1 MSRGLGTAAGAAMAL
16 GLLLAAG
23 EGRAQEP
30 WPATLW
36 NPQPAGDDFVLP
48 LPCGGSMAFRWVATN
63 AGTSWLDDLQIYLG
77 RAADEASYNEYA
89 RLSHL
94 AGSLSADGAP
104 GSRGYYLGKYEVTA
118 AQWDAVM
125 GGDCQAAT
133 VAGRRAKG
141 GASWFDAVAFT
152 QRWTEW
158 LLAESPASLPPAGE
172 ATAFVRLPTEEEW
185 EFAARGG
192 SEVGEAEYRAPLFP
206 LEGPI
211 TDYAWTQDAQ
221 ACQGKPQPV
230 GLLAA
235 NPLGL
240 YDVLGNVE
248 ELVLEPYRLNRAG
261 RLHGQVGGFVARG
274 GSCLLNAA
282 QLRTALRIEYG
293 YFDASRGTAT
303 ALPLLGF
310 RVVISAPV
318 AIDAARIA
326 DLKADW
332 QTAVETRAGAGE
344 ADDPLAT
351 IDQVAAEMTDL
362 VAKDLLAGAMLAL
375 RSELS
380 ERNAAEARALQSLIL
395 AGTSLAKSYGDLA
408 KNDAALVRLAAAY
421 EAQLER
427 YPDAASKEHK
437 DYSQLLAA
445 TAEKRQELAGR
456 LALTGAAYLEVLVQA
471 AEDYQAGARDE
482 QLAVVAGRLDRLTEI
497 SEGEAAEAQL
507 LALGRCFVAQ
517 ADHLADRQ
525 AEEPALFL
533 AELAQLAVEP
543 GATTASGCN
552 D

>member
-1 MSRGLGTAAGAAMAL
+1 MAL

-30 WPATLW
+30 WPATQW
-36 NPQPAGDDFVLP
+36 NPREAADDFVLP
-48 LPCGGSMAFRWVATN
+48 LPCGGAMAFRWVATN
-63 AGTSWLDDLQIYLG
+63 AGASWLDDLQIYLG

-94 AGSLSADGAP
+94 AGSLAADGAP
-104 GSRGYYLGKYEVTA
+104 GSRGYYIGTYEVTS

-125 GGDCQAAT
+125 GGDCQATPGTA
-133 VAGRRAKG
+133 RRAKG
-141 GASWFDAVAFT
+141 GVSWFDAIAFT

-158 LLAESPASLPPAGE
+158 LLAEAPDALPPAGE

-192 SEVGEAEYRAPLFP
+192 SAVGEAEYRAPLFP
-206 LEGPI
+206 LQGPI
-211 TDYAWTQDAQ
+211 SGYAWTQDAQ

-293 YFDASRGTAT
+293 YFDPSQGTAT

-318 AIDAARIA
+318 ATDAARIA

-332 QTAVETRAGAGE
+332 QAAVESRTGAAGGS
-344 ADDPLAT
+344 DPLAV
-351 IDQVAAEMTDL
+351 IDQVAAETTDL
-362 VAKDLLAGAMLAL
+362 VAKDLLASAMLAL

-380 ERNAAEARALQSLIL
+380 ERNAAEQRALQSLIL
-395 AGTSLAKSYGDLA
+395 AGTSLAKGYGDLA
-408 KNDAALVRLAAAY
+408 KNDAALIRLASAY

-427 YPDAASKEHK
+427 FPDEASKEHK
-437 DYSQLLAA
+437 DYLQLLAA
-445 TAEKRQELAGR
+445 TEEKRQELGGR

-471 AEDYQAGARDE
+471 AEDYDAGMRTE
-482 QLAVVAGRLDRLTEI
+482 QLAVVAGRLDRLTAI

-517 ADHLADRQ
+517 AGQLADRQ
-525 AEEPALFL
+525 TEDPALFL
-533 AELAQLAVEP
+533 AELAELAVEP
-543 GATTASGCN
+543 GTTTASGCRG
-552 D
+552 